1 MHDFMPE
8 LTCVGCGP
16 GDPELLTVKAVN
28 AIKNADVIMCP
39 TSKEGKPSIAL
50 SVVSSL
56 IDQDKKPEI
65 VHLVFP
71 MTKDSD
77 TLKNTWEKNS
87 QIIAESSLTGKKVV
101 YLTVGDPYL
110 YSTWIYL
117 HRELSKKYP
126 EIKITVIPGIV
137 SMFTFASKVGI
148 SLAEGAE
155 KMAVIPSC
163 YDLSKVKEIAKVVDT
178 ALDNDGQNGEMDR
191 LDGTVTITEA
201 DDSNNIDTTVSIV
214 SPAFTFTTLG
224 STGTVVTQSGLFDSD
239 VGGSDN
245 MFSIR
250 DIPPVGTGLAV
261 TNADTLSITWTITL
275 Q

>member
-56 IDQDKKPEI
+56 IDQNKKPEI
-65 VHLVFP
+65 VNLVFP
-71 MTKDSD
+71 MTKDKD
-77 TLKNTWEKNS
+77 TLENTWQKNS
-87 QIIAESSLTGKKVV
+87 QIIAESVLSGKKVV

-117 HRELSKKYP
+117 HREITVKHP
-126 EIKITVIPGIV
+126 DINITVIPGIV
-137 SMFTFASKVGI
+137 SMFTFASKIGI
-148 SLAEGAE
+148 SLAEGSE

-163 YDLSKVKEIAKVVDT
+163 YDLSKVKEIAKNCDT
-178 ALDNDGQNGEMDR
+178 MVFLKDGRYFDQVINLLREAGFSKDSIFAIGQDLDTDKEIVKKLTLGQVTED
-191 LDGTVTITEA
+191 TIT
-201 DDSNNIDTTVSIV
+201 SKY
-214 SPAFTFTTLG
+214 
-224 STGTVVTQSGLFDSD
+224 
-239 VGGSDN
+239 
-245 MFSIR
+245 FSIMVVKR
-250 DIPPVGTGLAV
+250 V
-261 TNADTLSITWTITL
+261 
-275 Q
+275 

>member
-1 MHDFMPE
+1 MPE
-8 LTCVGCGP
+8 LVCVGCGP

-56 IDQDKKPEI
+56 IDKQKKPEI
-65 VHLVFP
+65 VNLVFP
-71 MTKDSD
+71 MTKDPN
-77 TLKNTWEKNS
+77 TLKNTWKKNS
-87 QIIAESSLTGKKVV
+87 QIIAESSLSNKKVV

-117 HRELSKKYP
+117 HRELSIKHP

-163 YDLSKVKEIAKVVDT
+163 YDLTKVKEIAKNCDT
-178 ALDNDGQNGEMDR
+178 LIFLKDGRYFDQVIN
-191 LDGTVTITEA
+191 LIKEA
-201 DDSNNIDTTVSIV
+201 GFSDDSIFAIGQDLGTDNEIV
-214 SPAFTFTTLG
+214 RKLTLG
-224 STGTVVTQSGLFDSD
+224 EVTQDTLTSKY
-239 VGGSDN
+239 
-245 MFSIR
+245 FSIMVIKR
-250 DIPPVGTGLAV
+250 V
-261 TNADTLSITWTITL
+261 
-275 Q
+275 

>member
-1 MHDFMPE
+1 MPE

-77 TLKNTWEKNS
+77 ILKNTWEKNS
-87 QIIAESSLTGKKVV
+87 QIIAESTLSNKKVV

-117 HRELSKKYP
+117 HREISIKHP
-126 EIKITVIPGIV
+126 EIKIKVIPGIV

-163 YDLSKVKEIAKVVDT
+163 YDLSQVKEIAKNCDT
-178 ALDNDGQNGEMDR
+178 LIFLKDGRYFDQVISLIR
-191 LDGTVTITEA
+191 EA
-201 DDSNNIDTTVSIV
+201 GFSDDSIFAIGQDLDTDHEIV
-214 SPAFTFTTLG
+214 RKLTLG
-224 STGTVVTQSGLFDSD
+224 EVTQDTLTSKY
-239 VGGSDN
+239 
-245 MFSIR
+245 FSIMVIKR
-250 DIPPVGTGLAV
+250 V
-261 TNADTLSITWTITL
+261 
-275 Q
+275 